1 MIRLGEARA
10 RADLSEVILPRHVQ
24 EGKRLLKAS
33 IAKVEHDAVPVDIL
47 EEEDLDE
54 EIAPGRRGG
63 RCGGGGGAGGGA
75 GGGRRGA
82 GARGTQRVSSCSYEK
97 YKKVERSIVLYLRSR
112 EEGESQ
118 EGEEEGGGGLRQA
131 DVVEWYLNQ
140 QEELDSLEAL
150 AEERRLV
157 RRIIQRLIRIDGVL
171 VVLNEPA
178 EGEPKID
185 PDDRILMVKGDYN
198 ID

>member
-1 MIRLGEARA
+1 M
-10 RADLSEVILPRHVQ
+10 
-24 EGKRLLKAS
+24 
-33 IAKVEHDAVPVDIL
+33 PVDIL

-54 EIAPGRRGG
+54 EIARQADEAADAAAAAAQAAAQAAA
-63 RCGGGGGAGGGA
+63 GGAA
-75 GGGRRGA
+75 PA
-82 GARGTQRVSSCSYEK
+82 PEGTQRVSSCSYEK

>member
-1 MIRLGEARA
+1 MERSLCVYIRGGEAG
-10 RADLSEVILPRHVQ
+10 P
-24 EGKRLLKAS
+24 
-33 IAKVEHDAVPVDIL
+33 
-47 EEEDLDE
+47 
-54 EIAPGRRGG
+54 
-63 RCGGGGGAGGGA
+63 GAGM
-75 GGGRRGA
+75 
-82 GARGTQRVSSCSYEK
+82 
-97 YKKVERSIVLYLRSR
+97 
-112 EEGESQ
+112 
-118 EGEEEGGGGLRQA
+118 RQHE
-131 DVVEWYLNQ
+131 VVEWYLNQ

>member
-54 EIAPGRRGG
+54 EIARQADEAADAAAAAAQAA
-63 RCGGGGGAGGGA
+63 GGAA
-75 GGGRRGA
+75 PA
-82 GARGTQRVSSCSYEK
+82 PEGTQRVSSCSYEK